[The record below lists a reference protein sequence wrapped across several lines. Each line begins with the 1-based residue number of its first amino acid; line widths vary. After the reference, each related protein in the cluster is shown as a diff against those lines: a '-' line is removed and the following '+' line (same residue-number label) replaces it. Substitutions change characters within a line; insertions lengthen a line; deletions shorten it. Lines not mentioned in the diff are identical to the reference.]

1 MLLIRVNSS
10 LIVPLLPA
18 PYSFWGCFFCFCCLF
33 VVVVYLR
40 EHTCPIPYTVKT
52 GVLQLH
58 CIERSQCREKLTLQ
72 PGNHDTARSVNDI
85 TLISVLVTLSV
96 A

>member
-1 MLLIRVNSS
+1 M
-10 LIVPLLPA
+10 
-18 PYSFWGCFFCFCCLF
+18 CLH
-33 VVVVYLR
+33 VCICAKCVYVCVCMNNV
-40 EHTCPIPYTVKT
+40 HAAYTVKT

-85 TLISVLVTLSV
+85 ILISVLVTLSV

>member
-1 MLLIRVNSS
+1 MEGTTQGNDHV
-10 LIVPLLPA
+10 
-18 PYSFWGCFFCFCCLF
+18 C
-33 VVVVYLR
+33 
-40 EHTCPIPYTVKT
+40 TVKT

-96 A
+96 AYNL

>member
-1 MLLIRVNSS
+1 MVSIFCIYNCKLTLNLLTFNCC
-10 LIVPLLPA
+10 VPA
-18 PYSFWGCFFCFCCLF
+18 DF
-33 VVVVYLR
+33 
-40 EHTCPIPYTVKT
+40 YTVKT